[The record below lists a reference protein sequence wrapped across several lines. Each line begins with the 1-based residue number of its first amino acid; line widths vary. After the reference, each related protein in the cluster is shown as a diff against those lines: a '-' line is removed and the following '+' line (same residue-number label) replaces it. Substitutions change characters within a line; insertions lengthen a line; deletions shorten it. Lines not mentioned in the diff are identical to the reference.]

1 MCFNSILYC
10 KNIFGFNIQG
20 LLRIEAISLWH
31 QFYVTGNIT
40 DVFFEDCIFM
50 LNKLAGVLFVII
62 AKTQLRKLT
71 VKYFYNFL
79 QAVQLKE
86 I

>member
-1 MCFNSILYC
+1 MFIVCTAKIFSVSIFKDYEEL
-10 KNIFGFNIQG
+10 KVV
-20 LLRIEAISLWH
+20 SLWH

-71 VKYFYNFL
+71 VK
-79 QAVQLKE
+79 
-86 I
+86 